1 MIRRPP
7 RSTLFPYTTLFRS
20 VGARERIPSLAIRS
34 LDGGGPQPAE
44 YGDHGVARRTQL
56 GGELGAPSPL
66 SGRPAGADGEAR
78 RRDPR
83 SRARVHV
90 PSLRAGTAR
99 APLRAGAGRAWAPL
113 TAREPFP
120 SCRTH
125 GAPLAWGIP
134 APKV

>member
-34 LDGGGPQPAE
+34 LDGRGPQPAE

-56 GGELGAPSPL
+56 GGELGARSPL
-66 SGRPAGADGEAR
+66 SGRRAGADGEAH

-113 TAREPFP
+113 TARESRSRAARSRSGP
-120 SCRTH
+120 SNSSFR
-125 GAPLAWGIP
+125 PS
-134 APKV
+134 